1 MTSELAGS
9 LATLGLTG
17 GLLAGLLGI
26 GGGIIMAPLL
36 LYVPPLL
43 HVGAFDMKVVAGLTM
58 VQSLSASLS
67 GVVAHRRFD
76 HVHPRLVLVMGT
88 SSVAASFLGALASRH
103 TEARA
108 LLAIFAGMA
117 VVAAVLMTL
126 PKKEL
131 LPAPG
136 EKLRFCRLLA
146 AGSGLVIGFLGG
158 LVGQSGAFLIVPTL
172 IFVLKIPT
180 RMALGSSLAIVLL
193 SALAGTLG
201 KALAGQIHWEM
212 ALFLSAGALA
222 GGWLGGMWSQRVKAP
237 VLRTLLAFLIAV
249 AAIRMWWGVFQG

>member
-1 MTSELAGS
+1 MTAELAGS
-9 LATLGLTG
+9 LAGLGLAG

-58 VQSLSASLS
+58 VQSLAASLS
-67 GVVAHRRFD
+67 GVVAHRQFD
-76 HVHPRLVLVMGT
+76 RVHPNLVLTMGT

-117 VVAAVLMTL
+117 VVAAVLMIL
-126 PKKEL
+126 PKKEQS
-131 LPAPG
+131 PAPG
-136 EKLRFCRLLA
+136 EELRFCRLLA

-158 LVGQSGAFLIVPTL
+158 LVGQSGAFIIVPTL

-180 RMALGSSLAIVLL
+180 RMALGSSLAIVFL

-201 KALAGQIHWEM
+201 KALGGQIHWEM
-212 ALFLSAGALA
+212 ALFLSAGALG

-237 VLRTLLAFLIAV
+237 VLRTLLALLIAF